1 LAEEDRVRS
10 GNDADRTKESR
21 RIIGRV
27 GREAGA
33 GGLFS
38 GLPTGDRS
46 DRDAAGIR
54 QDDDPIEIWGTRIGR
69 TLGFVLTVGLI
80 LWFASYLLRGL

>member
-1 LAEEDRVRS
+1 VRS
-10 GNDADRTKESR
+10 GNDADRTDESR

-38 GLPTGDRS
+38 GLPTGNRP
-46 DRDAAGIR
+46 DRDAAGQ
-54 QDDDPIEIWGTRIGR
+54 QDDDPIETWGTRIGR
-69 TLGFVLTVGLI
+69 TLGFVLTIGLV

>member
-1 LAEEDRVRS
+1 MRS
-10 GNDADRTKESR
+10 GNDADRTDESR

-27 GREAGA
+27 GREAD

-38 GLPTGDRS
+38 GLPTGDRP

-54 QDDDPIEIWGTRIGR
+54 QDDDPIETWGTRIGR
-69 TLGFVLTVGLI
+69 TLGFVLTIGLV